1 MEIRK
6 VYAPYSKTGEQV
18 GQTPLEGYVNVNQA
32 VYPAVN
38 TGIVNEDGEWVGIKS
53 TDKQFRIDAKHE
65 AIPNSANV
73 LSPQSD
79 PQYIDMTG
87 FNDLFIGLKVSNGGN
102 FAITAVM
109 GPDVNAF
116 ANLSPVNAAA
126 NLVGVSAADSTS
138 SNNQNMNNLFIDTA
152 ESLTADVWNIFC
164 IQDRLRGQRLLQFK
178 IGNNSGGESNIEL
191 ATMRVV

>member
-18 GQTPLEGYVNVNQA
+18 GQTPLEGYVDVNQA

-38 TGIVNEDGEWVGIKS
+38 TGLINENGEWIGLKS

-65 AIPNSANV
+65 AIPNTATV

-79 PQYIDMTG
+79 PQYIDMSG
-87 FNDLFIGLKVSNGGN
+87 FNDLFIGVKVSNGGN
-102 FAITAVM
+102 FAIKAVM
-109 GPDVNAF
+109 APDTNSF
-116 ANLSPVNAAA
+116 ANLFPVNPA
-126 NLVGVSAADSTS
+126 VSLRGIIDHYSTGKA
-138 SNNQNMNNLFIDTA
+138 MDDLFVDAA
-152 ESLTADVWNIFC
+152 ESLTADVWNIF
-164 IQDRLRGQRLLQFK
+164 ILGNVLREQKLLQFS
-178 IGNNSGGESNIEL
+178 ITNNSGGESSIEL

>member
-18 GQTPLEGYVNVNQA
+18 GQTPLEGYVDVNQA

-38 TGIVNEDGEWVGIKS
+38 TGIINENGEWIGLKS

-65 AIPNSANV
+65 AIPNGATV

-87 FNDLFIGLKVSNGGN
+87 FDDLFIALRVSNAG
-102 FAITAVM
+102 AVVIDAVM
-109 GPDVNAF
+109 GPDTNSF

-126 NLVGVSAADSTS
+126 RLKGAITTGSLTD
-138 SNNQNMNNLFIDTA
+138 LFIDGSEA
-152 ESLTADVWNIFC
+152 LAADVWNIFM
-164 IQDRLRGQRLLQFK
+164 IKSVLANQKLLQFK
-178 IGNNSGGESNIEL
+178 ITNNSGAESNIEL